1 VRILVTVSLRFPPQG
16 KSAEG
21 EADPKVRPKGVIDG
35 QPVNIP
41 ALLERCPRGTHG
53 SRGVEPS
60 VGPPG
65 HQDCP
70 VERRGAPLVFGKSL
84 ELHKPLMTVP
94 RKARRE
100 ITSSESV
107 LKLTQVGE
115 ASSLRCARELW
126 LRNSAN

>member
-1 VRILVTVSLRFPPQG
+1 MRILVTVSLRFPPQG

-21 EADPKVRPKGVIDG
+21 EADPKARPKGVVDG

-41 ALLERCPRGTHG
+41 ALLQGCPRGTHE
-53 SRGVEPS
+53 SREVELH

-65 HQDCP
+65 YQGCP
-70 VERRGAPLVFGKSL
+70 VERRDAPLVSRKSL
-84 ELHKPLMTVP
+84 ELYRLLILVP

-100 ITSSESV
+100 ITLRESV